1 MVVIKTEF
9 VEVPEQCEACCYFGS
24 RPHPRDGW
32 MDLCELCGERIDGD
46 GCKDG
51 WYYDGEK
58 RPDNC
63 PLMEVED
70 ESERMY

>member
-1 MVVIKTEF
+1 MVVIRTEF
-9 VEVPEQCEACCYFGS
+9 KEVPEQCEGCCYYVS

-32 MDLCELCGERIDGD
+32 MDLCELCGERIDVD
-46 GCKDG
+46 GCKGDG

-70 ESERMY
+70 DK